1 MPDDA
6 DVLIVGA
13 GAAGLSTAAALAR
26 RGIMARLLDRDVT
39 IGGSWLR
46 RYAALHLHTIRRF
59 SGLAHYPIPRDQPQ
73 YLSKD
78 AYAAYLQAYAR
89 NFDFDIA
96 LGAPVESVRPAGGH
110 GRAGWEVTGSSET
123 HCARAVVIATGL
135 YADPTM
141 PALTGRDQ
149 FAGVLLHSVTYRDS
163 APYAGK
169 RVLVVGLGNSGAEI
183 AADLARNGAGSV
195 CVSIRTA
202 PPVVSREMLGFIPV
216 QLFGIALSRIGIP
229 GIVDRVGA
237 ALRRLSLGDLTR
249 YGLEPAAWGP
259 FTERRSPVIDTGFLG
274 QLKRGRIAIR
284 PAIVR
289 LDEGG
294 VIYADESREDFDA
307 VILATGYRT
316 SLGRLVGSTV
326 PLDAAGRPPVPAGGA
341 ASLPGLYF
349 VGFTETIRGQL
360 FEINRESRR
369 VAAAIDDYLR
379 AGSAAST
386 CLRIQ

>member
-26 RGIMARLLDRDVT
+26 RGITAHLIDQDST
-39 IGGSWLR
+39 IGGSWTR

-78 AYAAYLQAYAR
+78 AYAAYLQAYTR
-89 NFDFDIA
+89 DFDFDIA
-96 LGAPVESVRPAGGH
+96 LGAPVESVRPAREH
-110 GRAGWEVTGSSET
+110 GSSAWEVTASSRT
-123 HCARAVVIATGL
+123 HYARAVVIATGL
-135 YADPTM
+135 YAEPAM
-141 PALTGRDQ
+141 PALTGSNE
-149 FAGVLLHSVTYRDS
+149 FAGALLHSAAYHDS
-163 APYAGK
+163 VPYAGK

-183 AADLARNGAGSV
+183 AADLAQNGTGSV
-195 CVSIRTA
+195 CVSVRTS
-202 PPVVSREMLGFIPV
+202 PPVVSREMLGFVPV
-216 QLFGIALSRIGIP
+216 QLFGIALKSIGMPRII
-229 GIVDRVGA
+229 DRASAV
-237 ALRRLSLGDLTR
+237 LRRLSLGDLTR
-249 YGLEPAAWGP
+249 YGLKPAAWGP

-284 PAIVR
+284 PATIR

-294 VIYADESREDFDA
+294 VIYEDGSREQIDA

-316 SLGRLVGSTV
+316 NLERLVGASV
-326 PLDAAGRPPVPAGGA
+326 PLDAAGRPGGA
-341 ASLPGLYF
+341 ASPPGLHF
-349 VGFTETIRGQL
+349 VGFTETLRGQL

-369 VAAAIDDYLR
+369 VAVAIEDHLR
-379 AGSAAST
+379 AG
-386 CLRIQ
+386 